1 MTQAVAIE
9 HKHSRRVGAFEKRA
23 HEIDFIRGVL
33 IIIVI
38 LDHIMNNFMNHSNT
52 WYQIT
57 GIEFWHNFYL
67 FADWYWFSIP
77 RQIIR
82 QIALISFCFISGISC
97 AFSKNNWKRAGLM
110 VTVFAVL
117 QVVGNLL
124 QAWNVLPGVNT
135 IIDFN
140 VIGVLAF
147 STLFYCFVQ
156 NCSWKGLT
164 ASMLLWLLFSTY
176 GMNIIRTI
184 PGTEVARVPSLIE
197 PTFTPADWMPLV
209 PYIAFFFMG
218 AILSYFVYQD
228 RKSKVRRFEW
238 ERPVCFIGRHTIW
251 IYLGHQV
258 IFIPLF
264 MLITYIV
271 RVSYGA

>member
-9 HKHSRRVGAFEKRA
+9 HKHSRRAGAFEKRA
-23 HEIDFIRGVL
+23 HEIDFIRGIL
-33 IIIVI
+33 IIVVI
-38 LDHIMNNFMNHSNT
+38 LDHIMNNFMNHANT

-228 RKSKVRRFEW
+228 RKSKIRRFEW

-271 RVSYGA
+271 RVAYGA